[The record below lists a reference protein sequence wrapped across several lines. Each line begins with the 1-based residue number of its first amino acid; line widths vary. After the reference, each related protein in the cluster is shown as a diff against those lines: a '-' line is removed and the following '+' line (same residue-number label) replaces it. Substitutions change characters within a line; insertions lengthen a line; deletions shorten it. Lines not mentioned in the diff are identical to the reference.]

1 MALNIHSNSSLSLE
15 QKVGRGIVSTFVK
28 TKQDK
33 KQKQKTLFFTTKKL
47 WIIYKITD
55 FFFPQL
61 AREQRAGPSTKG
73 KQHLP
78 ETQKPALAHWE
89 EAGGSMGGGEESAI
103 DRNS

>member
-47 WIIYKITD
+47 WKIYKITD
-55 FFFPQL
+55 FFFPNLQENEGQDHQL
-61 AREQRAGPSTKG
+61 RESSISQKHRN
-73 KQHLP
+73 QHLLIGRRR
-78 ETQKPALAHWE
+78 EAAWE
-89 EAGGSMGGGEESAI
+89 VGK
-103 DRNS
+103 NPL